1 MSSSPEGSS
10 GSTGAEGCGG
20 ARPPVGDTPPETPG
34 PGTPRAY
41 LSRRARWT
49 GSFRHRDFR
58 FLWASVLFHSLGMG
72 MDRVALGWLVF
83 ELTDSPFLVGLSF
96 AARQLPFFVFGIP
109 SGAVA
114 DRVNRRIFLTAF
126 TLASGT
132 VAALM
137 ATVLLTDVAR
147 VWHVIALTLVTGT
160 VWAFSQTA
168 RHAYTYDIVGPEGAL
183 NGMSLTAVGNR
194 IGGVVGA
201 AVAGVIIVTVGA
213 GGQYVAV
220 AAMLLGT
227 RHAGQAAVRAPEP
240 ILQNLVGYVRLL
252 RENRTLLVLMLLAA
266 NIEVFGFTHQGLLP
280 VFAKDVLGVGA
291 VGLGVIIAVGQSG
304 GVAGHLVLASLG
316 AFKRKGMLLFGAA
329 ILFGLGLMTFSLA
342 SNILLFLAVLAVV
355 NVCAAVADTLEKTLM
370 QSVVANEERG
380 RAMGSWVLSIGLAP
394 VGFVAIGELGS
405 VLGAPLALLTFGS
418 ILASVSLAATVGLP
432 RIRRLP

>member
-1 MSSSPEGSS
+1 
-10 GSTGAEGCGG
+10 
-20 ARPPVGDTPPETPG
+20 
-34 PGTPRAY
+34 
-41 LSRRARWT
+41 
-49 GSFRHRDFR
+49 
-58 FLWASVLFHSLGMG
+58 MG
-72 MDRVALGWLVF
+72 MERVALGWLVF
-83 ELTDSPFLVGLSF
+83 ELTDSPFMVGLTF

-114 DRVNRRIFLTAF
+114 DRVNRRVFLPAF
-126 TLASGT
+126 TLASGV
-132 VAALM
+132 VAALL
-137 ATVLLTDVAR
+137 ATVLLTDVVR
-147 VWHVIALTLVTGT
+147 VWHVIALTLVTGG

-168 RHAYTYDIVGPEGAL
+168 RHAYTYDIVGPDGAL
-183 NGMSLTAVGNR
+183 NGISLTAVSQR

-213 GGQYVAV
+213 GGQYVGVAACYV
-220 AAMLLGT
+220 AAAAMLLGT
-227 RHAGQAAVRAPEP
+227 RQAGQAAVRAPEP
-240 ILQNLVGYVRLL
+240 VWQNVVGYVRLL
-252 RENRTLLVLMLLAA
+252 RENRTLLILMLLSA

-291 VGLGVIIAVGQSG
+291 VGLGFMIAVGQSG

-316 AFKRKGMLLFGAA
+316 VFQRKGMLLFGAG

-342 SNILLFLAVLAVV
+342 ENILLFLVVLALV

-380 RAMGSWVLSIGLAP
+380 RAMGSWVVSIGIAP
-394 VGFVAIGELGS
+394 VGFLGIGELGS
-405 VLGAPLALLTFGS
+405 VLGAPLALLIFGS
-418 ILASVSLAATVGLP
+418 ILASVSMAAAVGLP

>member
-1 MSSSPEGSS
+1 
-10 GSTGAEGCGG
+10 
-20 ARPPVGDTPPETPG
+20 
-34 PGTPRAY
+34 
-41 LSRRARWT
+41 
-49 GSFRHRDFR
+49 
-58 FLWASVLFHSLGMG
+58 MG
-72 MDRVALGWLVF
+72 MERVALGWLVF
-83 ELTDSPFLVGLSF
+83 DLTDSPFMVGLMF

-126 TLASGT
+126 TMASGT

-137 ATVLLTDVAR
+137 AAVLLTDVVR
-147 VWHVIALTLVTGT
+147 VWHVIALTLATGT

-168 RHAYTYDIVGPEGAL
+168 RYAYTYDIVGPEGAL
-183 NGMSLTAVGNR
+183 NGISLTAVSHR

-201 AVAGVIIVTVGA
+201 AVAGVIIVTLGA

-220 AAMLLGT
+220 AVSYVAAAAMLLGT
-227 RHAGQAAVRAPEP
+227 RHAGQAAVRTPQP
-240 ILQNLVGYVRLL
+240 VLQNLLGYVRLL

-304 GVAGHLVLASLG
+304 GVVGHLVLASLG
-316 AFKRKGMLLFGAA
+316 GFQRKGMLLFGSAV
-329 ILFGLGLMTFSLA
+329 LFGLGLMTFSLA

-380 RAMGSWVLSIGLAP
+380 RAMGSWVLSIGFAP
-394 VGFVAIGELGS
+394 VGFVAIGELGGA
-405 VLGAPLALLTFGS
+405 LGAPLAMLAFGG
-418 ILASVSLAATVGLP
+418 ILAFVSLAAAVGLP